1 VTITQKSPG
10 VFVAEGPISTIG
22 PWDIAMLREAAEK
35 TPKKRARINAHP
47 DSDDPLHEMIIA
59 IGQESY
65 IRPHKH
71 PGKSESFHILEGAV
85 DIVIFDDGGDIT
97 RLVPLSAPGG
107 ESAFFYRMKRPF
119 FHTLIIKSEVLVVHE
134 ITNGPFRAEGTV
146 FADFAPAEDD
156 APASRAY
163 RAALER
169 RAALFAE
176 TGK

>member
-1 VTITQKSPG
+1 VTITQKTPG
-10 VFVAEGPISTIG
+10 VFIAEGSIATIG
-22 PWDIAMLREAAEK
+22 PWDIAMLRAAAEK

-47 DSDDPLHEMIIA
+47 DSEDPLHEMIIA
-59 IGQESY
+59 IGQDSY

-85 DIVIFDDGGDIT
+85 DIVIFDESGDIT
-97 RLVPLSAPGG
+97 RIVPLSAPGG

-119 FHTLIIKSEVLVVHE
+119 FHTLIIKSQVLVVHE
-134 ITNGPFRAEGTV
+134 TTNGPFRPEGTV

-156 APASRAY
+156 AAAASDY

-176 TGK
+176 AAK